1 MKPEV
6 SQAHRRELLRFLLT
20 KTAAVRSGVSGSAF
34 LLTVPDTFFYQLC
47 SHYGAT
53 NPGKTFQ
60 RRSRLLKILKI

>member
-34 LLTVPDTFFYQLC
+34 LLTVPDTFFIC
-47 SHYGAT
+47 SV
-53 NPGKTFQ
+53 PIMEPPI
-60 RRSRLLKILKI
+60 RERLFSVALACLKS